1 MQETTS
7 FSESISVCRF
17 CLASSDNLQHIFN
30 HETID
35 IPAIVKIL
43 TNLELAESDP
53 FSKLVCSKC
62 IATVESI
69 VEFRRSCLQSFHEAE
84 RKLVPQDEP
93 SLHKELL
100 QVEFIKCE
108 SPGISDYDGY
118 EQEDTFSNQ
127 SECNPEHDGEG
138 ENSSIQASDKQ
149 CRNDNTTEQLR
160 ATTVE
165 ARKAESSENEAK
177 DTLSTSQRSGNKSK
191 FIPKLTGIVKAESA
205 KTREKNKQ
213 KASSQTAR
221 PNGQIQTLRIDSSS
235 NHNVNNRLKKPESVK
250 PQIYACEVCG
260 KTFKTK
266 SNYTNHRKTHN
277 WNEATTAPNSQTPE
291 HQSMSEQKRIYL
303 CNICGHNCGSS
314 SNLSVHLRRHN
325 GQSVCECTVCGKGF
339 PRRSDLV
346 MHMRKHTGE
355 KPYVCP
361 TCGRGFSRLDKLR
374 IHIRTH
380 TGEKPYRCPC
390 GRGYAQK
397 NDLKTHQKR
406 NICGQNFDVEKLL
419 APRPTTIC
427 IKSPPRQSAQSS
439 AAAPSHSTAPNAIPS
454 TYSTRRDA
462 GLNLEHEPMEDMV
475 FPGSWANCNTTPHHF
490 QHHERDATDGYEDG
504 SSYTHQSKLT
514 A

>member
-1 MQETTS
+1 MRHNIRRQ
-7 FSESISVCRF
+7 V
-17 CLASSDNLQHIFN
+17 
-30 HETID
+30 
-35 IPAIVKIL
+35 
-43 TNLELAESDP
+43 AESDP

-69 VEFRRSCLQSFHEAE
+69 VEFRRSCLESFHEAE

-127 SECNPEHDGEG
+127 SEGKPDHDGEG

-149 CRNDNTTEQLR
+149 CRNDDTTEQLT
-160 ATTVE
+160 AATVE
-165 ARKAESSENEAK
+165 ARNAESSENDAK

-191 FIPKLTGIVKAESA
+191 FILKLTGIDKAEPT

-213 KASSQTAR
+213 KASSQSAR
-221 PNGQIQTLRIDSSS
+221 PNGQIQTLRVDSSS
-235 NHNVNNRLKKPESVK
+235 NPNNRPKKPETVK

-277 WNEATTAPNSQTPE
+277 WSEATAAPNSTPE
-291 HQSMSEQKRIYL
+291 QQSMSEQKRIYL

-325 GQSVCECTVCGKGF
+325 GQSVCECT
-339 PRRSDLV
+339 
-346 MHMRKHTGE
+346 
-355 KPYVCP
+355 
-361 TCGRGFSRLDKLR
+361 
-374 IHIRTH
+374 
-380 TGEKPYRCPC
+380 
-390 GRGYAQK
+390 K

-439 AAAPSHSTAPNAIPS
+439 ASHSTAPNAITS
-454 TYSTRRDA
+454 TYATRRDA

-475 FPGSWANCNTTPHHF
+475 FPGSWANCHTTPHHF
-490 QHHERDATDGYEDG
+490 QHHERDVTDGYEDV